1 MLNTYKNDLKEH
13 LLVDLHELLVPL
25 IDVGS
30 LLAGVRIIV
39 VGLRRITLVVNTPL
53 DNFVENSLVDLVD
66 LSQPGAEVGGEQR
79 EPTLGIGIASVKACS
94 PMSSIMFLMRMDLHA
109 TSLSVQYLSM
119 IQQEPG
125 HEAAETVARGESYQL
140 GSRHCRCS

>member
-1 MLNTYKNDLKEH
+1 MLNNYKNDLKEH

-39 VGLRRITLVVNTPL
+39 VGLSRITLVVNAPL
-53 DNFVENSLVDLVD
+53 DNLVENGLVDLVD
-66 LSQPGAEVGGEQR
+66 FGQLIAGVSGGRSEL
-79 EPTLGIGIASVKACS
+79 TLGMGIASVKACS
-94 PMSSIMFLMRMDLHA
+94 PMSSIMFLMRMDRHA
-109 TSLSVQYLSM
+109 TSLSAQCLSM
-119 IQQEPG
+119 IQQELG

-140 GSRHCRCS
+140 GSRHYRCS